1 MPSPTIL
8 VVDDELGIRNLLTTV
23 LKSEGYTVRQAEN
36 GQEAIDA
43 VKESVPDLVLCD
55 IKMPVKDGMETLR
68 ELREIAPELPVM
80 MLTAHGTVE
89 TAVEAM
95 KLGASDYLRKPFDV
109 EELKAKIQRE
119 LDTADVRRVNRRLQE
134 EVGLKYGLDRIIG
147 RDPKMM
153 EIYDLIRTVASTRS
167 TVLIRGES
175 GTGKELIAG
184 AIHYLSPRK
193 NKPFIKVNCAAISEE
208 LLESEL
214 FGHEKGAFTGAIRSN
229 EGKFVMADGGSILL
243 DEVSEMSAKLQA
255 KLLRVLQ
262 EREVDKVGG
271 RDPVKVDVRVMAT
284 TNRDLEKTIQEGRFR
299 EDLYYRLNVVSI
311 EFPPLRERKSD
322 IPLLVNHFIEK
333 YNQEMNKRIQGIT
346 KDAESLLWK
355 NDWPGNV
362 RQLENV
368 IERAVVL
375 AKGPQLDAPNLPPEL
390 RNSSPDQINRDGGS
404 RVGMTVAEME
414 RELIFKTLD
423 SVGDN
428 RTRAAEMLGISIRT
442 LRNKL
447 NDYRTAGFE
456 WPPKSS
462 E

>member
-1 MPSPTIL
+1 MVSPTVL

-23 LKSEGYTVRQAEN
+23 LKSEGYVVRQAEN
-36 GQEAIDA
+36 GQQA
-43 VKESVPDLVLCD
+43 VDSVAESTPDLVLCD

-68 ELREIAPELPVM
+68 ELREMAPELPVM

-95 KLGASDYLRKPFDV
+95 KLGACDYLRKPFDV
-109 EELKAKIQRE
+109 EELKAKLRRE
-119 LDTADVRRVNRRLQE
+119 LDNADVRRVNRRLQE

-147 RDPKMM
+147 KAPGMLK
-153 EIYDLIRTVASTRS
+153 IYDLIRTVAPTRS

-175 GTGKELIAG
+175 GSGKELIAG

-193 NKPFIKVNCAAISEE
+193 SKPFVKVNCAAISEE

-214 FGHEKGAFTGAIRSN
+214 FGHEKGAFTGAVRSS

-243 DEVSEMSAKLQA
+243 DEVSEMSPKLQA

-271 RDPVKVDVRVMAT
+271 REPVKVDVRVMAT
-284 TNRDLEKTIQEGRFR
+284 TNRDLEKTIEEGRFR
-299 EDLYYRLNVVSI
+299 EDLFYRLNVVSI

-322 IPLLVNHFIEK
+322 IPLLVQHFIQK

-346 KDAESLLWK
+346 KEAEALLWK
-355 NDWPGNV
+355 SDWPGNV
-362 RQLENV
+362 RQLENA

-375 AKGPQLDAPNLPPEL
+375 ASGSYLDVCDLPQDIGNSPPEQSA
-390 RNSSPDQINRDGGS
+390 REGGS

-414 RELIFKTLD
+414 RELIFKTLE
-423 SVGDN
+423 SVNDN

-447 NDYRTAGFE
+447 NEYRAAGYD
-456 WPPKSS
+456 WPRKG
-462 E
+462 